1 MSFSVSY
8 SSNIVCI
15 TPRLDAI
22 LSEKSGRGFS
32 RFWFRG
38 IKASAEERDITIC
51 RRQEVFIFGVRS
63 VLGVRNVHG
72 SHPGILS
79 HKFHYF
85 IKYFLISF
93 ERIRGGGAY
102 FDAGSP
108 LAVVSENFVRIS
120 MITPPCF
127 WLRQLFENAVSTYT
141 NRALWYKCVWVLIAY
156 GREYFKWKHNGKQ
169 LNSKFYRCHF
179 AMEFQ
184 NLSF

>member
-93 ERIRGGGAY
+93 ERIRGGG
-102 FDAGSP
+102 G
-108 LAVVSENFVRIS
+108 VRILTRLTFS
-120 MITPPCF
+120 CGQRK
-127 WLRQLFENAVSTYT
+127 LRENKYDYSAMFLASAII
-141 NRALWYKCVWVLIAY
+141 RERRLHIYK
-156 GREYFKWKHNGKQ
+156 
-169 LNSKFYRCHF
+169 
-179 AMEFQ
+179 
-184 NLSF
+184 